1 MTGKQILLLLIVRTG
16 AIGSISYITLPD
28 KYLWISVLL
37 ALAGVFGSLL
47 PLAITSNVALVA
59 NAATLTLFIVS
70 LQSLRTNRLRAVA
83 SGSRR
88 P

>member
-1 MTGKQILLLLIVRTG
+1 MPGTLILLLLIVWAG
-16 AIGSISYITLPD
+16 AIASISYITLPD
-28 KYLWISVLL
+28 KYLSIPVIL
-37 ALAGVFGSLL
+37 ALAGVFGALL
-47 PLAITSNVALVA
+47 PLAITPNIALLA

-70 LQSLRTNRLRAVA
+70 LERLSLKRRQAIA